1 MYKVLCQLSIAVKY
15 VEQFSAIALF
25 IIRSCL
31 INFDFLFQCWD
42 ENKTSLYFV
51 PIMKISLIVARA
63 KDNAIGKDNDLLWK
77 IKDDLR
83 LFKRTTAGHV
93 VIHGRKSFESI
104 GFPLP
109 NRSNII
115 ITRNTEYKA
124 AGDFVTHSLEEAIDL
139 GKKLE
144 MNNEIFILGG
154 AEIYRQSLNVVDRMY
169 LSEVDALFTDAD
181 AHFPEPTLSGWRQ
194 AKCDKYEKS
203 EVNEYAFDFCVW
215 DRN

>member
-1 MYKVLCQLSIAVKY
+1 M
-15 VEQFSAIALF
+15 
-25 IIRSCL
+25 
-31 INFDFLFQCWD
+31 N
-42 ENKTSLYFV
+42 
-51 PIMKISLIVARA
+51 KISLIVARA

-115 ITRNTEYKA
+115 ITRNAAYKA
-124 AGDFVTHSLEEAIDL
+124 DGAFITHSLAEAIEL

-144 MNNEIFILGG
+144 MNDEIFILGG
-154 AEIYRQSLNVVDRMY
+154 AEIYKQSLDVVDRMY
-169 LSEVDALFTDAD
+169 LSEVDGTFSEAD
-181 AHFPEPTLSGWRQ
+181 AHFPEISLDGWQ
-194 AKCDKYEKS
+194 QIKCDTYEQ
-203 EVNEYAFDFCVW
+203 NEANEFAFDFCVW
-215 DRN
+215 ERS

>member
-1 MYKVLCQLSIAVKY
+1 
-15 VEQFSAIALF
+15 
-25 IIRSCL
+25 
-31 INFDFLFQCWD
+31 
-42 ENKTSLYFV
+42 
-51 PIMKISLIVARA
+51 MKISLIVARA

-124 AGDFVTHSLEEAIDL
+124 DGAFVTNSLTEALEL

-144 MNNEIFILGG
+144 MNDEVFILGG
-154 AEIYRQSLNVVDRMY
+154 AEIYRQSLDVVDRMY
-169 LSEVDALFTDAD
+169 LSEVDASFTDAD
-181 AHFPEPTLSGWRQ
+181 AHFPEPDLSGWRQ
-194 AKCDKYEKS
+194 VKCDKYEKS
-203 EVNEYAFDFCVW
+203 EANEYAFDFCVW
-215 DRN
+215 ARG